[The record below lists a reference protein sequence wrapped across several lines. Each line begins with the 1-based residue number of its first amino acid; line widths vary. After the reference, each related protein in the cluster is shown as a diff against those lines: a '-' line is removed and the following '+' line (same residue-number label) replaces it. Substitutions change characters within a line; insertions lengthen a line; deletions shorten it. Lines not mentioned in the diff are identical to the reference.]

1 MKRSA
6 LAMTR
11 WDVPFSGARVNLIE
25 LNLEYDIFVGSTCQF
40 SVWRMPLR
48 TLSTIKTIEKE
59 KVTGP
64 GGCKCGGGWREGGG
78 GDEKR
83 GDKSKKHLRKKF
95 NRVVKHNA
103 LGVSL
108 VIEAE

>member
-64 GGCKCGGGWREGGG
+64 GGCKCGGGVEGGG
-78 GDEKR
+78 EAGTKR
-83 GDKSKKHLRKKF
+83 EETKAKSTYERSST
-95 NRVVKHNA
+95 V
-103 LGVSL
+103 
-108 VIEAE
+108 